1 VWTSPPRCG
10 VGHLLIVHFAQ
21 VIGAN
26 VNHLLYRGAGPAM
39 TEVVAG
45 VLPLSDSLLSA
56 AGHIRNGAVRAT
68 AMASA
73 TRHPV
78 FPDVPTFH
86 EEGVD
91 LISNIWFAIS
101 APAGTPAA
109 IVARLN
115 AKVRVVLARAEGRA
129 RSDELGTT
137 TGDLDPEGYARFVAA
152 EVARWQPM
160 IRASG
165 ATLD

>member
-1 VWTSPPRCG
+1 MR
-10 VGHLLIVHFAQ
+10 FAR
-21 VIGAN
+21 VFGAN
-26 VNHLLYRGAGPAM
+26 VNHVLYCGAAPAM
-39 TEVVAG
+39 AEVVAG

-56 AGHIRNGAVRAT
+56 AGHIRNGAMHVT

-73 TRHPV
+73 ARHPA
-78 FPDVPTFH
+78 FPDVSAFQ

-91 LISNIWFAIS
+91 LISNGWLGIS

-109 IVARLN
+109 IVARLT
-115 AKVRVVLARAEGRA
+115 AKVRVVLASGEVRACF
-129 RSDELGTT
+129 DKMGTT
-137 TGDLDPEGYARFVAA
+137 TGDLDPEGFARSVAA
-152 EVARWQPM
+152 EVARWQPI